1 MFAWQ
6 NKRTVTTT
14 SKNDR
19 LFPQGQKCLHA
30 SHWLACKHFL
40 LEMNLL
46 QLRETNLIGLVSR
59 NWMGDK
65 AGFHA
70 SGDMWRGDGKPMLAD
85 TQKNK

>member
-30 SHWLACKHFL
+30 SQWLTCKHFL
-40 LEMNLL
+40 LEPNLR

-59 NWMGDK
+59 NWTGDK

-70 SGDMWRGDGKPMLAD
+70 TGDMYRIDGKL
-85 TQKNK
+85 